1 MSSNVEGEN
10 TVSYEGFVKK
20 ERMSG
25 KVIPHTSDIYI
36 YLPTDLS
43 DLWLSTSRTDCR
55 ITRLCGYLSNIF
67 TDIFV
72 TVVENTAAKIF
83 SFRSYRVA
91 ENPTYESQF

>member
-1 MSSNVEGEN
+1 MSTNVEGQN

-20 ERMSG
+20 KRMSG
-25 KVIPHTSDIYI
+25 KVIPHTSDIYF
-36 YLPTDLS
+36 YLPDDLS

-55 ITRLCGYLSNIF
+55 ITRLGGYLSNIF
-67 TDIFV
+67 IDNFV

-91 ENPTYESQF
+91 ENSTYES

>member
-1 MSSNVEGEN
+1 MLKEN

-25 KVIPHTSDIYI
+25 KVIPHAPAIYF

-55 ITRLCGYLSNIF
+55 ITRVGGYLFNIF
-67 TDIFV
+67 IDSFV
-72 TVVENTAAKIF
+72 TVVENIAAKIF
-83 SFRSYRVA
+83 SFRSYRVTD
-91 ENPTYESQF
+91 NSTYES